1 MLKNKMEKQP
11 LVSIIL
17 PAYNSE
23 KYIQRAVESA
33 LNQSYKNIE
42 VIIIDDSPNDKTM
55 NIVFEIRKRDD
66 RAVYIK
72 NENRLGFV
80 KSMNKGIRMAQGEYI
95 ARLDSD
101 DYWCDRNKL
110 EKQVRFLEDH
120 RDYVLCG
127 GGCISIDDAGRELYK
142 WLYLEKDAR
151 KTIFFENQFIHSTV
165 VFRKDAYELA
175 GGYDEQLD
183 YCEDWDLW
191 LKMGKIGKL
200 YNFQDYFVC
209 YLQGSQNRSDRRK
222 ECKVAIRLRKK
233 YRNDYP
239 GSRRAEL
246 LGWVFYIFSFLP
258 PSFRRGLLPITSKLR
273 GMILTYTTPR

>member
-1 MLKNKMEKQP
+1 MEKQP
-11 LVSIIL
+11 LVSIVL
-17 PAYNSE
+17 PAYNSQR
-23 KYIQRAVESA
+23 YIQRAVESA
-33 LNQSYKNIE
+33 LKQSYKNIE
-42 VIIIDDSPNDKTM
+42 VIVIDDSPNDKTA
-55 NIVFEIRKRDD
+55 NIISEIKRRDG
-66 RAVYIK
+66 RVIYIK
-72 NENRLGFV
+72 NGNRLGFV
-80 KSMNKGIRMAQGEYI
+80 KSLNEGVRAAKGEYI

-101 DYWCDRNKL
+101 DYWCDQNKL
-110 EKQVRFLEDH
+110 EKQVGFLENH
-120 RDYVLCG
+120 RDYVLTG
-127 GGCISIDDAGRELYK
+127 GGCISIDETGRELYK
-142 WLYLEKDAR
+142 WLYLEKDIR
-151 KTIFFENQFIHSTV
+151 QTIFFDNQLIHSTV

-239 GSRRAEL
+239 GFRRTML
-246 LGWVFYIFSFLP
+246 LGWIFYIYSFLP
-258 PSFRRGLLPITSKLR
+258 PSFRRWFLPISLKLR
-273 GMILTYTTPR
+273 EMILNYTTPR

>member
-1 MLKNKMEKQP
+1 MEKQP

-33 LNQSYKNIE
+33 LKQSYKNIE
-42 VIIIDDSPNDKTM
+42 VIVIDDSPNDKTM
-55 NIVFEIRKRDD
+55 DIISEIRKRDD
-66 RAVYIK
+66 RAVYVK

-80 KSMNKGIRMAQGEYI
+80 KSLNKGIRTAKGEYI

-101 DYWCDRNKL
+101 DYWCAPNKL

-127 GGCISIDDAGRELYK
+127 GGCISIDDTGRELYK
-142 WLYLEKDAR
+142 WLYLEKDVR
-151 KTIFFENQFIHSTV
+151 KTIFFENQLIHSAV
-165 VFRKDAYELA
+165 VFRKGAYESA

-191 LKMGKIGKL
+191 LKMGRIGKL

-209 YLQGSQNRSDRRK
+209 YLQGNQNRSDRRK
-222 ECKVAIRLRKK
+222 ECKVAICLRKK

-239 GSRRAEL
+239 GARRAIF
-246 LGWVFYIFSFLP
+246 LGWIFYIFSFLP
-258 PSFRRGLLPITSKLR
+258 PSFRRLLLPLTSKLR
-273 GMILTYTTPR
+273 GMILNYTTPR

>member
-1 MLKNKMEKQP
+1 MEKQP
-11 LVSIIL
+11 LVSIVL

-33 LNQSYKNIE
+33 LKQSYKNIE
-42 VIIIDDSPNDKTM
+42 VIVIDDSPNDKTA
-55 NIVFEIRKRDD
+55 NIMSEIKRRDG
-66 RAVYIK
+66 RVIYIK
-72 NENRLGFV
+72 NEPRLGFV
-80 KSMNKGIRMAQGEYI
+80 KSLNQGVRAAKGEYI

-101 DYWCDRNKL
+101 DYWSDPDKL
-110 EKQVRFLEDH
+110 EKQVEFLESR
-120 RDYVLCG
+120 RDYVLTG
-127 GGCISIDDAGRELYK
+127 GGCISIDDTGKELYK

-165 VFRKDAYELA
+165 VFRKDAFESA

-191 LKMGKIGKL
+191 LKMGRIGNL

-222 ECKVAIRLRKK
+222 ECKVGIYLRRK

-239 GSRRAEL
+239 GARRAIL
-246 LGWVFYIFSFLP
+246 LGWIFYIFSFLP
-258 PSFRRGLLPITSKLR
+258 PSFRRGILPITSKLR
-273 GMILTYTTPR
+273 GLILTYTTPR